1 MYDGYKAILM
11 LEDGSIFKGIGFGY
25 PSTVVGEVVFNT
37 GMVGY
42 TEALTDPSYKGQM
55 LCLTYPLVGN
65 YGIPSYDVK
74 DDYNL
79 PRFFESDSIKASAL
93 IIHELSPYASH
104 YLANYTLDEW
114 LYNERI
120 PGIYGIDTR
129 ELTKRLR
136 VKGVMMG
143 ILAISSRHDKDIDID
158 ELRRVLSDTE
168 RYDDINFVE
177 QVSTMNAIEYRV
189 DNSIKESSKGNVV
202 LIDTGTKY
210 SIIRNIL
217 RTGYNVVRLPYNV
230 SISKVL
236 SYNPKGVLLSNGPGD
251 PKHCKDTI
259 DLAKELLDMDI
270 PVLGICLGNQILA
283 LAAGADTYK
292 LQYGHRGQNKPCL
305 NLIDKRCYIT
315 SQNHGYCVKPDSLQ
329 GTGFNIW
336 FKNADDGTVE
346 GIIHKDKPIIAVQFH
361 PEAAPG
367 PYDCQYIFDTFAEL
381 MEGG

>member
-1 MYDGYKAILM
+1 M

-25 PSTVVGEVVFNT
+25 PTTIVGEVVFNT

-65 YGIPSYDVK
+65 YGVPSYDIK
-74 DDYNL
+74 DDYGL
-79 PRFFESDSIKASAL
+79 PKFFESDSIKASAL

-104 YLANYTLDEW
+104 YLAYYTLDEW
-114 LYNERI
+114 LYKEHI

-129 ELTKRLR
+129 EVTKRLR

-143 ILAISSRHDKDIDID
+143 ILAISNRNNKDVDIN
-158 ELRRVLSDTE
+158 ELKRILRDFE
-168 RYDDINFVE
+168 RYDNINFVE
-177 QVSTMNAIEYRV
+177 QISTKDVIEYRL
-189 DNSIKESSKGNVV
+189 DNKDSKGTMI

-210 SIIRNIL
+210 SIIRNLL
-217 RTGYNVVRLPYNV
+217 RSGYNVVRLPYNV
-230 SISKVL
+230 SINKVL
-236 SYNPKGVLLSNGPGD
+236 SYDPRGILLSNGPGD
-251 PKHCKDTI
+251 PKLCKDTI
-259 DLAKELLDMDI
+259 VLARELLDRDI
-270 PVLGICLGNQILA
+270 PTLGICLGNQILA

-305 NLIDKRCYIT
+305 NLINKRCYIT

-336 FKNADDGTVE
+336 FKNADDSTVE

-367 PYDCQYIFDTFAEL
+367 PYDCQYIFDMFTEF
-381 MEGG
+381 MEER

>member
-25 PSTVVGEVVFNT
+25 PSTVIGEVVFNT

-65 YGIPSYDVK
+65 YGVPSYDVK

-79 PRFFESDSIKASAL
+79 PMFFESDSIKASAL
-93 IIHELSPYASH
+93 IIHELSSYASH

-158 ELRRVLSDTE
+158 ELRRVLSDT
-168 RYDDINFVE
+168 
-177 QVSTMNAIEYRV
+177 IEG
-189 DNSIKESSKGNVV
+189 IKRWKEFIESN
-202 LIDTGTKY
+202 
-210 SIIRNIL
+210 
-217 RTGYNVVRLPYNV
+217 
-230 SISKVL
+230 
-236 SYNPKGVLLSNGPGD
+236 
-251 PKHCKDTI
+251 KDR
-259 DLAKELLDMDI
+259 
-270 PVLGICLGNQILA
+270 LGIVNAYVRRAHTDYDILA
-283 LAAGADTYK
+283 LLMLLKFSDG
-292 LQYGHRGQNKPCL
+292 LRL
-305 NLIDKRCYIT
+305 SKRDMLAT
-315 SQNHGYCVKPDSLQ
+315 L
-329 GTGFNIW
+329 
-336 FKNADDGTVE
+336 
-346 GIIHKDKPIIAVQFH
+346 GILLDAIVDN
-361 PEAAPG
+361 G
-367 PYDCQYIFDTFAEL
+367 L
-381 MEGG
+381 L